1 MTFRLA
7 GKKSVSKPRTCHSQ
21 NVRARYIG
29 LYTRTSNSKK
39 AFFKLPLRINHITR
53 IFVFKARIM
62 TTKLTLTVEKTII
75 ERAKSYAKKTG
86 RSLSELIESYLE
98 SITEENYHSDLSPK
112 LKKLIGSVK
121 LPEDFDEEKELRS
134 AIEKKHLI

>member
-1 MTFRLA
+1 LLRRHICGENRHLRKARNRRGKVNWQLHQTF
-7 GKKSVSKPRTCHSQ
+7 Q
-21 NVRARYIG
+21 
-29 LYTRTSNSKK
+29 
-39 AFFKLPLRINHITR
+39 INDKVFQISLQIINRTR
-53 IFVFKARIM
+53 IFVFKTRIM
-62 TTKLTLTVEKTII
+62 TTKLTLTLEKSII

-98 SITEENYHSDLSPK
+98 NITEENYNSDLSPK

-134 AIEKKHLI
+134 AVEKKHLI